1 MNQSLAS
8 FLFSHNA
15 KNTPITHTRIGN
27 KDLNIYGGSFSIH
40 ADNLPELYQAYYH
53 HVFVENKKE
62 YLTEKQSGLCIAV
75 DFDFHYAPSTSERK
89 HSPEDIENIVDLYL
103 DELKSVLFIQDSTKF
118 NVFVMEKANVNCLPE
133 KTKDG
138 IHMLIN
144 VQMDHTLQEILREN
158 VLEKIQTVL
167 DLPLINPFEQV
178 LDEGITKGTTNW
190 QLYGSRK
197 PDHEAYVLTYAFE
210 VELDTNDNEF
220 MKSQLEDFSINAE
233 NFQQLSVQNPSNP
246 RFEINPKVLKKYV
259 EKQGKQLKPKQD
271 QKVQNESK
279 TVSSEEQNQQLHKLN
294 YFVDNGFADEIASH
308 KNHMDFTKIGYA
320 LNNDFGEA
328 GLELYLKMAEKYSD
342 DFTSKEEEYT
352 KKYQTS
358 LSKLKNNSSGTIY
371 YIFKEYNIEL
381 FKELNNKYRLEFPQY
396 CKLDSLEQL
405 IENSIRSQTEY
416 DIACVLAKYANN
428 EYVCTSIK
436 DTRFYKFVN
445 HRWVEDTG
453 YSLRTIISTGLHNL
467 YIDKLNKLS
476 EEISQIDTANDDN
489 NKKVEKLKRKHK
501 SLSELCGKLK
511 KTSDKNNIFREVMEI
526 LFDGEFM
533 EKLDKTPYLFSFNN
547 CVFDL
552 RTGQQVQGKKEDYIL
567 TTAGYDYID
576 TDTTV
581 LKAELMVLIN
591 TIHRNISIRDYYLT
605 ILATGLCGLQVQ
617 KFIVA
622 TGTGGNGKSIINSL
636 TLDCVGNYGYK
647 LGASV
652 LQTKIQTGANP
663 ELAGLHK
670 KRFVLIQEPEQEKRL
685 IASVLKVITG
695 DKSINARQL
704 YSTNT
709 ITELNNTTVMEC
721 NGKPPIDETK
731 DAIGRRLETIPFT
744 LQAKDKKDYDL
755 LTPEEL
761 ASGKFTSINTYFI
774 TDEFREKYK
783 QAFFEILLPYFK
795 RFNDNNNQLGELPI
809 ECATL
814 TKDYLASNDDI
825 FSWFQL
831 TFDIIPVE
839 DLGTERDIP
848 ISLSSIYTQFS
859 SSSMFDDMSK
869 IAKRAYNRKNL
880 VTKIE
885 ENPFLRKAL
894 RLRNVRYNNKQLTA
908 DSIVGWRL
916 KSEEEEEES

>member
-1 MNQSLAS
+1 MNQNLSS

-75 DFDFHYAPSTSERK
+75 DFDFHYAPGTSERK

-103 DELKSVLFIQDSTKF
+103 DELKSVLFIQDATKF
-118 NVFVMEKANVNCLPE
+118 NVFVMEKPNVNCLPE

-279 TVSSEEQNQQLHKLN
+279 TVSSAEQNQQLHKLN

-381 FKELNNKYRLEFPQY
+381 FKELNNKYRLEFPEY
-396 CKLDSLEQL
+396 FKSDSLEQL

-436 DTRFYKFVN
+436 DKRFYKFEN

-453 YSLRTIISTGLHNL
+453 YSLRNIISTGLHKL

-476 EEISQIDTANDDN
+476 EEISQIEVTNEDTS
-489 NKKVEKLKRKHK
+489 KKNEKLKRKHK
-501 SLSELCGKLK
+501 SLSELC
-511 KTSDKNNIFREVMEI
+511 DK
-526 LFDGEFM
+526 
-533 EKLDKTPYLFSFNN
+533 
-547 CVFDL
+547 
-552 RTGQQVQGKKEDYIL
+552 
-567 TTAGYDYID
+567 
-576 TDTTV
+576 
-581 LKAELMVLIN
+581 
-591 TIHRNISIRDYYLT
+591 
-605 ILATGLCGLQVQ
+605 
-617 KFIVA
+617 
-622 TGTGGNGKSIINSL
+622 
-636 TLDCVGNYGYK
+636 
-647 LGASV
+647 
-652 LQTKIQTGANP
+652 
-663 ELAGLHK
+663 
-670 KRFVLIQEPEQEKRL
+670 
-685 IASVLKVITG
+685 
-695 DKSINARQL
+695 
-704 YSTNT
+704 
-709 ITELNNTTVMEC
+709 
-721 NGKPPIDETK
+721 
-731 DAIGRRLETIPFT
+731 
-744 LQAKDKKDYDL
+744 
-755 LTPEEL
+755 
-761 ASGKFTSINTYFI
+761 
-774 TDEFREKYK
+774 
-783 QAFFEILLPYFK
+783 
-795 RFNDNNNQLGELPI
+795 
-809 ECATL
+809 
-814 TKDYLASNDDI
+814 
-825 FSWFQL
+825 
-831 TFDIIPVE
+831 
-839 DLGTERDIP
+839 
-848 ISLSSIYTQFS
+848 
-859 SSSMFDDMSK
+859 
-869 IAKRAYNRKNL
+869 
-880 VTKIE
+880 
-885 ENPFLRKAL
+885 
-894 RLRNVRYNNKQLTA
+894 
-908 DSIVGWRL
+908 
-916 KSEEEEEES
+916 